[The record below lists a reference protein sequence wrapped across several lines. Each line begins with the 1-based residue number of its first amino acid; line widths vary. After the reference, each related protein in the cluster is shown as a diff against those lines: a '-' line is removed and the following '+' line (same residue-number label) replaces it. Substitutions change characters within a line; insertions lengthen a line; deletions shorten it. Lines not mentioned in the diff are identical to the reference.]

1 MESELYMNGFVNFKD
16 FKFKDDEPSDDNKN
30 TFLTESLFLYPL
42 YKKIDISRK
51 KLSAI
56 FPVSDTKVELYC
68 KKCKSKRIFKFAIV
82 GEEYYIKQRLISLNP
97 SSGPYKKFEGA
108 FDDNKYFYF
117 VAKAECGHELIIV
130 FEIIDQNTIMKI
142 GQSPSIYEM
151 NEEINNKEFL
161 KNLDEE
167 FSEYYTKACS
177 LNSFDSNI
185 GAMTYLRR
193 IFEKLLLDCFKENES
208 SLNIT
213 LEDFSKLRME
223 DKVKSLKNYL
233 PEIIYDA
240 GYNKI
245 YSKISDGI
253 HNLSEDECQ
262 KMFIPLRMAI
272 EEIVT
277 EKIELNRKRRRQAE
291 LSKTLQNI

>member
-1 MESELYMNGFVNFKD
+1 M
-16 FKFKDDEPSDDNKN
+16 
-30 TFLTESLFLYPL
+30 
-42 YKKIDISRK
+42 
-51 KLSAI
+51 
-56 FPVSDTKVELYC
+56 
-68 KKCKSKRIFKFAIV
+68 
-82 GEEYYIKQRLISLNP
+82 
-97 SSGPYKKFEGA
+97 
-108 FDDNKYFYF
+108 
-117 VAKAECGHELIIV
+117 AKAECGHELIIV

-223 DKVKSLKNYL
+223 DKVKTLKNYL